1 MGGCSKPG
9 SGAVGGSAAAVVG
22 ADEED
27 SLVAVEQVDTVALV
41 YPGLFG
47 LVDIAKFADELELV
61 FGFRIFPSAELASV
75 SAGLAFGLVSE
86 EASIKKNYRRRL
98 L

>member
-9 SGAVGGSAAAVVG
+9 SGVVG
-22 ADEED
+22 VVAVAAEGRH
-27 SLVAVEQVDTVALV
+27 SLVVVGQVGIAVPAH
-41 YPGLFG
+41 PGLFG
-47 LVDIAKFADELELV
+47 LVGIAKFADELELV
-61 FGFRIFPSAELASV
+61 VDFRIFPSAELACP

-86 EASIKKNYRRRL
+86 EALIKKNYQQHL